1 MAAHRMLS
9 CVPGTSGTESR
20 NLSKQVLKFS
30 MWCMVGASIC
40 CLPLNSGGRL
50 LYSRGPLRNRLEFL
64 ALLIQV
70 VIPLLTGTS
79 FVWNTCNPQVLG

>member
-1 MAAHRMLS
+1 MAAHRVLS

-30 MWCMVGASIC
+30 MRCMVGANIY

-70 VIPLLTGTS
+70 GIPLLSGITL
-79 FVWNTCNPQVLG
+79 VRNTCNPRVLG